1 MNIKNELT
9 CKHCNQIY
17 NDPITLN
24 CCGELICKHHIE
36 EAISKNSSNKFLCP
50 LCDEENTNQ
59 RLNINRI
66 IQKLVENELHKFEI
80 DSEHKLIL
88 SNFKKEM
95 AKLEALIGDPANV
108 IYEKIG
114 DLKLKVDLEREEK
127 KNEIDKLADGL
138 IQQLETFENNF
149 KAGCRTNIDLEHYNG
164 LVKLSRK
171 QLGEYEKCLEL
182 FSSKKEERDEKS
194 RQAEKLVNKLRLE
207 IKEAETKLFANRS
220 ITYKP
225 SGIASRDLFGK
236 LLIKV

>member
-1 MNIKNELT
+1 MNIKEQLT
-9 CKHCNQIY
+9 CKVCYQIY
-17 NDPITLN
+17 KDPITLP
-24 CCGELICKHHIE
+24 CGCNTCKQHVE
-36 EAISKNSSNKFLCP
+36 EAISKSSSNKFMCP
-50 LCDEENTNQ
+50 LCNEENINQ
-59 RLNINRI
+59 RFNINRI
-66 IQKLVENELHKFEI
+66 IETMVEKELHKFEI

-88 SNFKKEM
+88 SSFKKEIT
-95 AKLEALIGDPANV
+95 KLEALIRDPENV

-114 DLKLKVDLEREEK
+114 ELKLKVDLEREEMK
-127 KNEIDKLADGL
+127 IEIDKLADGL

>member
-80 DSEHKLIL
+80 DSEHKIFLR
-88 SNFKKEM
+88 SFKKEI
-95 AKLEALIGDPANV
+95 ANLEALIREPENV
-108 IYEKIG
+108 IYDEINELKREVDFERRILKI
-114 DLKLKVDLEREEK
+114 D
-127 KNEIDKLADGL
+127 IDSQADGL
-138 IQQLETFENNF
+138 I
-149 KAGCRTNIDLEHYNG
+149 
-164 LVKLSRK
+164 K
-171 QLGEYEKCLEL
+171 QL
-182 FSSKKEERDEKS
+182 
-194 RQAEKLVNKLRLE
+194 N
-207 IKEAETKLFANRS
+207 
-220 ITYKP
+220 
-225 SGIASRDLFGK
+225 
-236 LLIKV
+236 LLMP